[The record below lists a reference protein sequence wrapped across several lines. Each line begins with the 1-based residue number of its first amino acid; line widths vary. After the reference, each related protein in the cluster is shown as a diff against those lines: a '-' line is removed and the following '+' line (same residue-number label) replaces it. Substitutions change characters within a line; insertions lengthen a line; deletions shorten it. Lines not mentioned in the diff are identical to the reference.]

1 MAICLSYVRFLFVNI
16 GKQRSW
22 DEEAN
27 MQVEVRIYVSHHG
40 DVLWLDKRT
49 GGVHGFDEPCVQG
62 LAVSVRDCI
71 FNDIL
76 IYSSLGK
83 STNITRDWCYNG
95 CGNTVCTPS
104 LASVSF
110 EYRRLLS
117 SGM

>member
-1 MAICLSYVRFLFVNI
+1 
-16 GKQRSW
+16 
-22 DEEAN
+22 

-40 DVLWLDKRT
+40 DVLWLDKCTCDVR
-49 GGVHGFDEPCVQG
+49 GFDEPCVQG
-62 LAVSVRDCI
+62 LTVSVRDRI

-76 IYSSLGK
+76 ICSSLGK

-110 EYRRLLS
+110 EYRDLLS

>member
-1 MAICLSYVRFLFVNI
+1 MAICLSYVRFLFVKI

-27 MQVEVRIYVSHHG
+27 TQVDVRIYVSHHG

-62 LAVSVRDCI
+62 LAVLVHECI
-71 FNDIL
+71 LNDIL

-83 STNITRDWCYNG
+83 STIIT
-95 CGNTVCTPS
+95 
-104 LASVSF
+104 
-110 EYRRLLS
+110 
-117 SGM
+117 